1 MGRQDSRVPQGRL
14 KPRIGEGRTA
24 SQRIVLAMDEQTHV
38 KGFAWQEGY
47 GAFTVGVSQK
57 PRTVDYMK
65 RQAEHHRNLSTIRNM
80 CGGNEGAVHFTHP
93 LRDAIACTQ
102 LPASKLAAVIGG
114 PSGTRI
120 WARTTEQYLDR

>member
-1 MGRQDSRVPQGRL
+1 
-14 KPRIGEGRTA
+14 
-24 SQRIVLAMDEQTHV
+24 MDEQTHV

-65 RQAEHHRNLSTIRNM
+65 RQAEHHRNLSFEEEFLAFLKNTQLITIRNM

-102 LPASKLAAVIGG
+102 LPASKLAGCYRRSLRDQDLGAN
-114 PSGTRI
+114 
-120 WARTTEQYLDR
+120 Y